1 MNFAIFKNLDSINIP
16 GNIGKMENDN
26 PIIYGLE
33 FQTRALS
40 AQSAETDIVR
50 FLVGT
55 QSLKFHNNQV
65 HLVELN
71 EETGGIK
78 TQVFHHSIG
87 EIWALQASPT
97 EPDIFITCYNSLSED
112 GSCQIKGAI
121 WRMPEMQEYTNDI
134 EDLTK
139 VADIDT
145 VSYGADLKTIA
156 YHPTDSTK
164 AVAVVDNKF
173 VLWDLFGSNPQV
185 VTSGTLASKGQ
196 PRFTNGKWNPHNGCN
211 QFVTLNDN
219 SVRAWDFRN
228 PSETCWSILSAHSQ
242 IIRDLDFNANRQY
255 FLSTCGDDGYMKFW
269 DIRSSTEPVLS
280 RMEHSHW
287 VWNIRINRFHDQL
300 VLTSSSD
307 SRVILSCIASISSE
321 PFGHMVS
328 AEDEA
333 SSNEDACKKDKL
345 EDGVVGRYEEH
356 EDSVYAVEWS
366 SADPWTFASLSYDGR
381 LVLNKVP
388 RKYKYQI
395 LL

>member
-1 MNFAIFKNLDSINIP
+1 MD
-16 GNIGKMENDN
+16 NDT
-26 PIIYGLE
+26 PVIYGLE

-40 AQSAETDIVR
+40 AQTAETDIVR

-55 QSLKFHNNQV
+55 QSLKFSNNQV

-71 EETGGIK
+71 EETGNLK
-78 TQVFHHSIG
+78 TQVFQHPIG
-87 EIWALQASPT
+87 EIWSLQASPT
-97 EPDIFITCYNSLSED
+97 ESDVFITCYNSLSEE
-112 GSCQIKGAI
+112 GICRMKGAV
-121 WRMPEMQEYTNDI
+121 WKFPEIKEYTNDI
-134 EDLTK
+134 LQLNK
-139 VADIDT
+139 LADIDT
-145 VSYGADLKTIA
+145 TPYGTDLKTIA
-156 YHPTDSTK
+156 YHPMDSK
-164 AVAVVDNKF
+164 KIVSVVDNNF
-173 VLWDLFGSNPQV
+173 VLWDLTEGPR
-185 VTSGTLASKGQ
+185 VTIAGTLAGKGQ
-196 PRFTNGKWNPHNGCN
+196 PRFTNGKWNPHNSAN

-219 SVRAWDFRN
+219 NVRGWDFRSPAN
-228 PSETCWSILSAHSQ
+228 AAWSILSAHSQ

-269 DIRSSTEPVLS
+269 DIRLPTEPVLS

-307 SRVILSCIASISSE
+307 SRVILCSIASISSE
-321 PFGHMVS
+321 PFGHLVS
-328 AEDEA
+328 DEP
-333 SSNEDACKKDKL
+333 SENEESYGKKKL
-345 EDGVVGRYEEH
+345 EDGLVGRYEEH

>member
-1 MNFAIFKNLDSINIP
+1 
-16 GNIGKMENDN
+16 MENDS
-26 PIIYGLE
+26 PVIYGLE

-40 AQSAETDIVR
+40 AQTAETDIVR

-55 QSLKFHNNQV
+55 QSLKFNNNQV

-71 EETGGIK
+71 EETGGLK
-78 TQVFHHSIG
+78 TQMFNHPVG
-87 EIWALQASPT
+87 EVWSLQASPT
-97 EPDIFITCYNSLSED
+97 DPSIFITCYNTLSDD
-112 GSCQIKGAI
+112 GSCQMKGAL
-121 WRMPEMQEYTNDI
+121 WQLPQLKEYTNNV
-134 EDLTK
+134 ENLTK
-139 VADIDT
+139 LADIDT
-145 VSYGADLKTIA
+145 TPYGTDLKTIA
-156 YHPTDSTK
+156 YHPMDSTK
-164 AVAVVDNKF
+164 AVSVVDNKF
-173 VLWDLFGSNPQV
+173 ILWDLTDNGPQA
-185 VTSGTLASKGQ
+185 TITGTLASKGQ

-211 QFVTLNDN
+211 QFVTLNEN
-219 SVRAWDFRN
+219 NVRGWDFRN
-228 PSETCWSILSAHSQ
+228 PSEPSWTILSAHSQ

-255 FLSTCGDDGYMKFW
+255 ILSTCGDDGYMKFW
-269 DIRSSTEPVLS
+269 DIRSPAEPVLS

-287 VWNIRINRFHDQL
+287 VWSIRINRFHDQL

-307 SRVILSCIASISSE
+307 SRVILCSIASISSE
-321 PFGHMVS
+321 PFGHIVTADDDS
-328 AEDEA
+328 AQNDYG
-333 SSNEDACKKDKL
+333 CKKEKL

>member
-1 MNFAIFKNLDSINIP
+1 
-16 GNIGKMENDN
+16 MENDN
-26 PIIYGLE
+26 PVIYGLE

-40 AQSAETDIVR
+40 AQTAETDVVR
-50 FLVGT
+50 FLIGT
-55 QSLKFHNNQV
+55 QSLNFSNNQI

-71 EETGGIK
+71 EETGNLK
-78 TQVFHHSIG
+78 TQVFQHPLG
-87 EIWALQASPT
+87 EIWSLQASPT
-97 EPDIFITCYNSLSED
+97 EPDVFITCYNHLSEE
-112 GSCQIKGAI
+112 GTCQMKGAI
-121 WRMPEMQEYTNDI
+121 WKFPEIKEYTNDI
-134 EDLTK
+134 LQLDKL
-139 VADIDT
+139 ADIDT
-145 VSYGADLKTIA
+145 TPYGTDLKTIA
-156 YHPTDSTK
+156 YHPMDCKKIVS
-164 AVAVVDNKF
+164 VVDNNF
-173 VLWDLFGSNPQV
+173 VLWDLANGPQV
-185 VTSGTLASKGQ
+185 AASGILAGKGQ
-196 PRFTNGKWNPHNGCN
+196 PRFTNGKWNPHNGAN
-211 QFVTLNDN
+211 QFVTLNEN
-219 SVRAWDFRN
+219 NVRGWDFRSPAN
-228 PSETCWSILSAHSQ
+228 AAWSILSAHSQ

-269 DIRSSTEPVLS
+269 DIRLPTEPVLS

-307 SRVILSCIASISSE
+307 SRVILYSIASISSE

-328 AEDEA
+328 TEDEFA
-333 SSNEDACKKDKL
+333 SQNDESCAKKKL
-345 EDGVVGRYEEH
+345 EDGLVGRYEEH

>member
-1 MNFAIFKNLDSINIP
+1 
-16 GNIGKMENDN
+16 MENDS
-26 PIIYGLE
+26 PVIYGLE

-40 AQSAETDIVR
+40 AQTAETDIVR

-55 QSLKFHNNQV
+55 QSLKFSNNQV

-71 EETGGIK
+71 EETGGLK
-78 TQVFHHSIG
+78 TQVFHHPAG
-87 EIWALQASPT
+87 EIWSLQASPT
-97 EPDIFITCYNSLSED
+97 EPNVFITCYNTLSDD
-112 GSCQIKGAI
+112 GSCQMKGAI
-121 WRMPEMQEYTNDI
+121 WKMPELKEYTNDV
-134 EDLTK
+134 EDLK
-139 VADIDT
+139 KLANIDT
-145 VSYGADLKTIA
+145 TPYGTDLKTIA
-156 YHPTDSTK
+156 YHPMDSTK
-164 AVAVVDNKF
+164 AVSVVDNKF
-173 VLWDLFGSNPQV
+173 ILWDLADNGPQAT
-185 VTSGTLASKGQ
+185 TSGTLASKGQ

-211 QFVTLNDN
+211 QFATLNEN
-219 SVRAWDFRN
+219 NVRGWDFRN
-228 PSETCWSILSAHSQ
+228 PSDASWTILSAHSQ

-269 DIRSSTEPVLS
+269 DIRSPAEPVLS

-307 SRVILSCIASISSE
+307 SRVILCSVASISSE
-321 PFGHMVS
+321 PFGHIVPP
-328 AEDEA
+328 EDDCTQ
-333 SSNEDACKKDKL
+333 NDYTCKKDKL

>member
-1 MNFAIFKNLDSINIP
+1 
-16 GNIGKMENDN
+16 MENDS
-26 PIIYGLE
+26 PVIYGLE

-40 AQSAETDIVR
+40 AQTAETDIVR

-55 QSLKFHNNQV
+55 QSLKFNNNQV
-65 HLVELN
+65 HLVELH
-71 EETGGIK
+71 EETGGLK
-78 TQVFHHSIG
+78 TQVFHHPIG
-87 EIWALQASPT
+87 EIWSLQASPSD
-97 EPDIFITCYNSLSED
+97 PNIFITCYNSLSDD
-112 GSCQIKGAI
+112 GSCQMKGAI
-121 WRMPEMQEYTNDI
+121 WKLPELKEYTNDV
-134 EDLTK
+134 EDLK
-139 VADIDT
+139 KLADIDT
-145 VSYGADLKTIA
+145 TSYGTNLKTIA
-156 YHPTDSTK
+156 YHPTDSLK
-164 AVAVVDNKF
+164 AVSVVDNNF
-173 VLWDLFGSNPQV
+173 ILWDLADNGPEV
-185 VTSGTLASKGQ
+185 VSCGTLASKGQ

-211 QFVTLNDN
+211 QFVTLNEN
-219 SVRAWDFRN
+219 NVRGWDFRS
-228 PSETCWSILSAHSQ
+228 PSEPSWTILSAHSQ

-269 DIRSSTEPVLS
+269 DIRSPKEPVLS

-287 VWNIRINRFHDQL
+287 VWSIRINRFHDQL

-307 SRVILSCIASISSE
+307 SRVILCSIASISSE
-321 PFGHMVS
+321 PFGHVVPP
-328 AEDEA
+328 EDDCIQNDY
-333 SSNEDACKKDKL
+333 SCKKDKL

>member
-1 MNFAIFKNLDSINIP
+1 
-16 GNIGKMENDN
+16 MENDS
-26 PIIYGLE
+26 PVIYGLE

-40 AQSAETDIVR
+40 AQTAETDIVR

-55 QSLKFHNNQV
+55 QSLKFSNNQV

-71 EETGGIK
+71 EETGGLK
-78 TQVFHHSIG
+78 TQVFHHPVG
-87 EIWALQASPT
+87 EIWSLQASPT
-97 EPDIFITCYNSLSED
+97 EPNVFITCYNTLSDD
-112 GSCQIKGAI
+112 GSCQMKGAI
-121 WRMPEMQEYTNDI
+121 WKMPELKEYTNDV
-134 EDLTK
+134 EDLK
-139 VADIDT
+139 KLADIDT
-145 VSYGADLKTIA
+145 TPYGTDLKTIA
-156 YHPTDSTK
+156 YHPMESTK
-164 AVAVVDNKF
+164 AVSVVDNKF
-173 VLWDLFGSNPQV
+173 ILWDLADNGPQAT
-185 VTSGTLASKGQ
+185 TSGTLASKGQ

-211 QFVTLNDN
+211 QFVTLNEN
-219 SVRAWDFRN
+219 NVRGWDFRN
-228 PSETCWSILSAHSQ
+228 PSESSWTILSAHSQ

-269 DIRSSTEPVLS
+269 DIRSPAEPLLS

-307 SRVILSCIASISSE
+307 SRVILCSVASISSE
-321 PFGHMVS
+321 PFGHIVPP
-328 AEDEA
+328 EDDCTQ
-333 SSNEDACKKDKL
+333 NDYTCKKDKL

>member
-1 MNFAIFKNLDSINIP
+1 MVV
-16 GNIGKMENDN
+16 KMENDS
-26 PIIYGLE
+26 PVIYGLE

-40 AQSAETDIVR
+40 AQTAETDIVR

-55 QSLKFHNNQV
+55 QSLKFSNNQV

-71 EETGGIK
+71 EETGNLK
-78 TQVFHHSIG
+78 TQVFQHPIG
-87 EIWALQASPT
+87 EIWSLQASPT
-97 EPDIFITCYNSLSED
+97 EPDVFITCYNTLNEE
-112 GSCQIKGAI
+112 GTCQMKGAI
-121 WRMPEMQEYTNDI
+121 WKFPEIKEYNNDI
-134 EDLTK
+134 LQLNK
-139 VADIDT
+139 LADIDT
-145 VSYGADLKTIA
+145 TPYGTDLKTIA
-156 YHPTDSTK
+156 YHPMESNK
-164 AVAVVDNKF
+164 AVSVVDNNF
-173 VLWDLFGSNPQV
+173 VLWDLTGSPQV
-185 VTSGTLASKGQ
+185 IVSGTLAGKGQ
-196 PRFTNGKWNPHNGCN
+196 PRFTNGKWNPHNGAN

-219 SVRAWDFRN
+219 NVRGWDFRSPAN
-228 PSETCWSILSAHSQ
+228 ATWSILSAHSQ

-269 DIRSSTEPVLS
+269 DIRLPTEPILS

-307 SRVILSCIASISSE
+307 SRVILCSIASISSE

-328 AEDEA
+328 AEDETSQSEV
-333 SSNEDACKKDKL
+333 SSGKKKL
-345 EDGVVGRYEEH
+345 EDGLVGRYEEH

>member
-1 MNFAIFKNLDSINIP
+1 MTLNYYPA
-16 GNIGKMENDN
+16 
-26 PIIYGLE
+26 
-33 FQTRALS
+33 RALS
-40 AQSAETDIVR
+40 AQTAETDIVR

-71 EETGGIK
+71 DETGGLK
-78 TQVFHHSIG
+78 TQVFQHSVG
-87 EIWALQASPT
+87 EIWSLQASPT
-97 EPDIFITCYNSLSED
+97 DIDKFITCYNYLNDE
-112 GSCQIKGAI
+112 GICQMKGAL
-121 WRMPEMQEYTNDI
+121 WKMPEMKEYTNDI
-134 EDLTK
+134 VKLEKLDDL
-139 VADIDT
+139 DT
-145 VSYGADLKTIA
+145 TSYGNDLKTIA
-156 YHPTDSTK
+156 YHPMDGTK
-164 AVAVVDNKF
+164 VVSVVDNNF
-173 VLWDLFGSNPQV
+173 VLWDLTDSKCQV
-185 VTSGTLASKGQ
+185 VTVGTLSGKGQ

-211 QFVTLNDN
+211 QFVTLNETN
-219 SVRAWDFRN
+219 VRGWDFRC
-228 PSETCWSILSAHSQ
+228 PSETAWIIQPAHSQ
-242 IIRDLDFNANRQY
+242 IVRDLDFNANRQY

-269 DIRSSTEPVLS
+269 DIRSPSDPIVS

-307 SRVILSCIASISSE
+307 SRVILCSIASISSE
-321 PFGHMVS
+321 PFGHIVPTEDS
-328 AEDEA
+328 EDPSQAEE
-333 SSNEDACKKDKL
+333 SSKEKL